1 MAEVT
6 TPVPAAPEMTIGKVW
21 FSFAGRISRSTWWM
35 KYFLPIL
42 GISIGLNILDMV
54 LGTMWVVAPADPYT
68 GMREQSAGIL
78 SMIFGLV
85 SIWIGFAAGAKRL
98 HDRDKS
104 GWWQLLWF
112 VPVIGWIWMFVVLGF
127 LSGTPGS
134 NRFAPNSVTG

>member
-6 TPVPAAPEMTIGKVW
+6 SPVQSAPEMTIGKIW
-21 FSFAGRISRSTWWM
+21 FSFEGRISRSTWWM

-42 GISIGLNILDMV
+42 GISIALNIIDLI
-54 LGTMWVVAPADPYT
+54 LGTTFVIDEYSGAS
-68 GMREQSAGIL
+68 QGIL
-78 SMIFGLV
+78 SLIFGFV

-112 VPVIGWIWMFVVLGF
+112 VPVIGWIWLIVVLGF
-127 LSGTPGS
+127 LRGTVGA
-134 NRFAPNSVTG
+134 NRFGPDTVTD

>member
-134 NRFAPNSVTG
+134 NRFGPNSVTG